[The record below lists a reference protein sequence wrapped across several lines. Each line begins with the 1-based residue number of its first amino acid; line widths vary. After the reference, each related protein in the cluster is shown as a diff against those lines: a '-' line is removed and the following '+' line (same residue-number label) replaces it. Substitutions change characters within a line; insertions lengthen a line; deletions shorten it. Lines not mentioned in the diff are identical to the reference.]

1 MRSTRFVFALII
13 ITAATLGGDM
23 QLIARAAPTTVP
35 ASTKPF
41 TLKVVLYPFI
51 PDFAG
56 YTKALLSGFASQPEG
71 HGVTIDSIDLSGN
84 YYDKDS
90 PKYVG
95 TTTADVYELDSVFL
109 HNFAQGDG
117 VPRLQPLPAQLIEG
131 DNPFL
136 ASAVSGAQIGTTW
149 YGVPHWVC
157 SNFLFYRKDDTQL
170 AAARTTTDLL
180 AIWPIQPTDTRSA
193 LLLDL
198 KGKSTIGE
206 FYLMADVDRS
216 NDVNDVY
223 ENIKAGLDKTLEP
236 DLMVLRKY
244 CAVGYCRS
252 KQIHND
258 DPTYYARNFAR
269 RNARAYV
276 YYSEGLHDVLAES
289 TLKCSPQENCLR
301 DSDIAV
307 NPLPLDE
314 KGTTPMVWVDS
325 FAISSTCTG
334 DCLSHAI
341 DFIKYATAER
351 TVLAALLG
359 DSAGVPRYLMPARTS
374 LYSNPSLL
382 AEAHLYPQL
391 WTMIHRAV
399 APSTLDLNTNLR
411 TFGGTI
417 DSDLGQ

>member
-1 MRSTRFVFALII
+1 MRPMRFLIALITI
-13 ITAATLGGDM
+13 AAATLSGEM
-23 QLIARAAPTTVP
+23 QPIARAAPAT
-35 ASTKPF
+35 ASAATKPF
-41 TLKVVLYPFI
+41 TLHVVLYPFI

-56 YTKALLSGFASQPEG
+56 YTKALLSGFASQPKDQ
-71 HGVTIDSIDLSGN
+71 GVTIDSIDLSDN

-117 VPRLQPLPAQLIEG
+117 VPKVQPLPTQLIEG

-136 ASAVSGAQIGTTW
+136 ASAVSGAQVGTTW

-157 SNFLFYRKDDTQL
+157 SNFLFYRKDDAQL
-170 AAARTTTDLL
+170 AAARTTSDLL
-180 AIWPIQPTDTRSA
+180 AIWPSQPTDPRTA

-216 NDVNDVY
+216 NAVNDVY

-236 DLMVLRKY
+236 DLIALRKY

-289 TLKCSPQENCLR
+289 ALKCSPQDNCPR

-307 NPLPLDE
+307 NPLPLDK

-325 FAISSTCTG
+325 FAVSSTCTG
-334 DCLSHAI
+334 ECLRYAI

-351 TVLAALLG
+351 TVLSALLG
-359 DSAGVPRYLMPARTS
+359 DTTGVPRYLMPARSS

-382 AEAHLYPQL
+382 AKAHLYPQF
-391 WTMIHRAV
+391 WTMIHQAV

-411 TFGGTI
+411 AFGGTI